1 METKSEHV
9 IFCGSLDRPD
19 RMEQLDKL
27 LLMTRDNADWDIIVD
42 LSDITINSRIISK
55 LLKLREV
62 ANAAGRE
69 VILCGIDTQVKSVFT
84 VTGIDGIF
92 RLVKDRTS
100 ALAELDDLRQ
110 GLHAT
115 TK

>member
-9 IFCGSLDRPD
+9 IILGSLDRPD
-19 RMEQLDKL
+19 RNEQIDKL
-27 LLMTRDNADWDIIVD
+27 LAITQKNPDWDIIVD

-62 ANAAGRE
+62 AKGAGRE

-84 VTGIDGIF
+84 VTGIDGVF
-92 RLVKDRTS
+92 RLMKDRTS
-100 ALAELDDLRQ
+100 ALAAIEELRQ
-110 GLHAT
+110 RLHTAT
-115 TK
+115 M